1 MPAGRGCVAGGA
13 PGWGIPGAARL
24 LRWGNAVRGSGG
36 PRRAALF
43 KQRLS
48 VPSVRREL
56 GGEVPSSA
64 RCSHEGG
71 GAAAVSSHRSVRW
84 ERGAGT
90 QLSPPP
96 SPLPGPPPPPPR
108 AAVMPLCVPSLR
120 SFPTLPAPLG
130 AGQAYVFIWSYSLTR
145 GNKSCLSDGIRG
157 CRFDTAAI
165 AAPS

>member
-1 MPAGRGCVAGGA
+1 MAGGA

-71 GAAAVSSHRSVRW
+71 GAAAVSPHRSVRW

-90 QLSPPP
+90 QLSLPPPP
-96 SPLPGPPPPPPR
+96 SPLPGPPPPSPEGGGDAALCPLPPLFSHPPGP
-108 AAVMPLCVPSLR
+108 AGSGPGLCIHLEL
-120 SFPTLPAPLG
+120 F
-130 AGQAYVFIWSYSLTR
+130 AYER
-145 GNKSCLSDGIRG
+145 E
-157 CRFDTAAI
+157 
-165 AAPS
+165 